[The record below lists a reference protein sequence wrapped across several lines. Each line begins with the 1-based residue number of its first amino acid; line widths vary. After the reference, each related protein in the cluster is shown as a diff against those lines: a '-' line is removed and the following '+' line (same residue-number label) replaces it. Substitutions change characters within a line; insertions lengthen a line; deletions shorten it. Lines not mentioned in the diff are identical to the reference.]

1 MKTKNV
7 PKLPE
12 ISEEA
17 LEALKKGVQDKRP
30 ISELQEL
37 GVSQKLI
44 NLLESYKITDIS
56 ILLNHKK
63 ENLLTIP
70 NFGHKQLVCLF
81 DALSKYHDLNEI

>member
-1 MKTKNV
+1 MKTKSL

-17 LEALKKGVQDKRP
+17 LEAIRKGVERKMP
-30 ISELQEL
+30 ISDLQEL

-44 NLLESYKITDIS
+44 NLLESHKITDLS

-70 NFGHKQLVCLF
+70 NFGHKQLICLF
-81 DALSKYHDLNEI
+81 DALSKCHELLD